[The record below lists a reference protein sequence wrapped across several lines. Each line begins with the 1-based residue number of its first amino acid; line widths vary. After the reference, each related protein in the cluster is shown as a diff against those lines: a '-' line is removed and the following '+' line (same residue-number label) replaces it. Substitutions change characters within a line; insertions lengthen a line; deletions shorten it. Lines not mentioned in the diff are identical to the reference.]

1 LLTFFNEHHAQH
13 DGGGDVRSD
22 AASDARSDIG
32 IDAGRGGHGVYGERP
47 ARAAMVLREC
57 ERRGLGAIVTP
68 HGVPLM
74 TLERVHSPR
83 YLHFLRNA
91 WHEWTALD
99 PAHAGRDAIPAVWP
113 VRGQRLDVEPDDFSA
128 RLGLYAMDAGTP
140 LTSGTWVAAK
150 TGADCAVNAAHALQ
164 RGERGTF
171 ALTRPPGH
179 HAGADFFGGACFLN
193 NAALA
198 AQHLLD
204 DGLERVAI
212 LDIDHHHGS
221 GTQGIFYH
229 RNDVLVA
236 SLHADPRVAFPFYL
250 GHADET
256 GSGAGLGYNMNIP
269 LAPGSTSDA
278 WFAALETACVKI
290 AMTRPQALVVSL
302 GVGAAA
308 PGLARCFGLGGADYL
323 RAGERIAHLGLP
335 TAFIF
340 EGGAAGPE
348 LGIHTVNV
356 LEGFETAA
364 D

>member
-1 LLTFFNEHHAQH
+1 MLTFFNEHHAQH
-13 DGGGDVRSD
+13 AGSD
-22 AASDARSDIG
+22 QP
-32 IDAGRGGHGVYGERP
+32 ERV
-47 ARAAMVLREC
+47 AMVLREC

-91 WHEWTALD
+91 WSEWLALD
-99 PAHAGRDAIPAVWP
+99 PGNAGKTPLAAAWP
-113 VRGQRLDVEPDDFSA
+113 VRSLRSDIEPDDFHA
-128 RLGLYAMDAGTP
+128 RLGLYSIDAGTP
-140 LTSGTWVAAK
+140 LTAGAWIAAK

-179 HAGADFFGGACFLN
+179 HAGLDFLGGGCLLN

-212 LDIDHHHGS
+212 LDIDYHHGN

-229 RNDVLVA
+229 RNDVLVV
-236 SLHADPRVAFPFYL
+236 SIHADPRLTYPFFS

-256 GSGAGLGYNMNIP
+256 GSGAGLGHNMNIP
-269 LAPGSTSDA
+269 LAPGSASDA

-290 AMTRPQALVVSL
+290 GMSRPQALVVSL
-302 GVGAAA
+302 GVDTFPHGAE
-308 PGLARCFGLGGADYL
+308 PRFRLSSADYL
-323 RAGERIAHLGLP
+323 RIGERIAHLGLP

-340 EGGAAGPE
+340 EGGEASAE
-348 LGIHTVNV
+348 LGINTVNV